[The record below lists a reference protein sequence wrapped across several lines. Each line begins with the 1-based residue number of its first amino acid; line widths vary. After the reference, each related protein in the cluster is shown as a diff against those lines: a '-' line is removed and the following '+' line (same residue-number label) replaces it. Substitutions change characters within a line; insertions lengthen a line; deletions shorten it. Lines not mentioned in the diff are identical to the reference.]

1 MAAKKPFMFIQAP
14 VATRS
19 GYGSHSRDIV
29 RSLIKMD
36 KYDIKIGSLKWGN
49 CPMNALND
57 QDPNDKMI
65 IDRFLPEPNLPK
77 QPELHIH
84 IVIPN
89 EFQPYAKYNI
99 GITAGLETNAVS
111 QTWIEGCNKMD
122 LIIVP
127 SDNLFIVAT
136 LIYPLCE

>member
-1 MAAKKPFMFIQAP
+1 MLIQAP

-36 KYDIKIGSLKWGN
+36 RFDIKIGSLKWGN

-65 IDRFLPEPNLPK
+65 IDRLLNGPVTG
-77 QPELHIH
+77 QPEISLEIR
-84 IVIPN
+84 VPN
-89 EFQPYAKYNI
+89 EFCKKLLSI
-99 GITAGLETNAVS
+99 LCCGLS
-111 QTWIEGCNKMD
+111 CPK
-122 LIIVP
+122 
-127 SDNLFIVAT
+127 
-136 LIYPLCE
+136 

>member
-65 IDRFLPEPNLPK
+65 IDRLLNGPVTE
-77 QPELHIH
+77 QPEISLEIR
-84 IVIPN
+84 VPN
-89 EFQPYAKYNI
+89 EFCAQGKI
-99 GITAGLETNAVS
+99 G
-111 QTWIEGCNKMD
+111 
-122 LIIVP
+122 
-127 SDNLFIVAT
+127 
-136 LIYPLCE
+136 

>member
-29 RSLIKMD
+29 RSLIQMD
-36 KYDIKIGSLKWGN
+36 KFDIKIGSLKWGN

-65 IDRFLPEPNLPK
+65 IDRLLTGPLQK
-77 QPELHIH
+77 QPDVNLEIR
-84 IVIPN
+84 V
-89 EFQPYAKYNI
+89 YN
-99 GITAGLETNAVS
+99 
-111 QTWIEGCNKMD
+111 
-122 LIIVP
+122 
-127 SDNLFIVAT
+127 FF
-136 LIYPLCE
+136 YFF